1 MLSNSFTRAVVTLF
15 ESFAMLRRDKIIWT
29 TFEALS
35 LSFISWSTS
44 ASSDLASDEVLL
56 TNLLLMTS
64 SLQEHLYFRCI
75 FLQMLQASFLL
86 ILLLSFVL
94 LEPYKDIKNLSM
106 VLYTRTNISISNWQF
121 LIRCYHQNSKG
132 KVF

>member
-121 LIRCYHQNSKG
+121 LILCYHQNSKG
-132 KVF
+132 NVC